1 MDKILYIWHIMKW
14 VFAILYLL
22 IVTGDVMAVSRV
34 SRRSVNKRKALTWAI
49 LAAMTDLLPLV
60 AVIIQVASA
69 DNTQSIMRITM
80 WSFTVYFI
88 TAIPR
93 GIFYLFAIIS
103 QKRPFMAI
111 GCLASL
117 FVAGYLIYGLIVG
130 RKRIVINETTI
141 CSDMI
146 PSSFDGFR
154 IVHFSDLHVGT
165 LLSPSNETR
174 AIVDT
179 INSLDAD
186 LVVFSGDLVTVRY
199 SELDDEVMSM
209 LARITARCGI
219 VSSVG
224 NHDTGLY
231 VKDSITLPKEES
243 RRRLI
248 RREKEMGWTVLDD
261 STMYLRR
268 GADSI
273 SVSGISFPDE
283 FYEFRHLTEVPEY
296 DISHVYDSV
305 PPDMFNITISHIPQM
320 WRRITSLGYG
330 DLTLAGHVHAMQAK
344 LHVGERGIS
353 PAELLYEE
361 WSGRYECN
369 GSTLYIN
376 DGTGYVGLYMRLG
389 AWPEITVLTLKSRK
403 TESKYPK

>member
-1 MDKILYIWHIMKW
+1 MKW
-14 VFAILYLL
+14 VFAIIYLL
-22 IVTGDVMAVSRV
+22 IFTGDIAAV
-34 SRRSVNKRKALTWAI
+34 RRIARSSAGRWKAISWAV
-49 LAAMTDLLPLV
+49 LAAITDLLPLV
-60 AVIIQVASA
+60 AITVSAAAA
-69 DNTQSIMRITM
+69 DNTPAIMRMAMWLFTAYTIT
-80 WSFTVYFI
+80 VL
-88 TAIPR
+88 PR
-93 GIFYLFAIIS
+93 GVFYLFAIIS
-103 QKRPFMAI
+103 QKRPFIAT

-130 RKRIVINETTI
+130 RKQIVVNETTI
-141 CSDMI
+141 CSDML
-146 PSSFDGFR
+146 PASFDGFR

-165 LLSPSNETR
+165 LLSTLDETK

-199 SELDDEVMSM
+199 SELDDGIMSM
-209 LARITARCGI
+209 LARISARCGV
-219 VSSVG
+219 VSSIG

-231 VKDSITLPKEES
+231 VKDTVTLPKEEN

-248 RREKEMGWTVLDD
+248 RRERELGWIVLDD
-261 STMYLRR
+261 STMYLRH
-268 GADSI
+268 GNDSI
-273 SVSGISFPDE
+273 SLSGISFPDE

-305 PPDMFNITISHIPQM
+305 SSDMFNITISHIPQM

-330 DLTLAGHVHAMQAK
+330 DLTLAGHVHAMQTK
-344 LHVGERGIS
+344 IRFGKRVYS
-353 PAELLYEE
+353 PAELIYEQ
-361 WSGRYECN
+361 WSGAYESN

-389 AWPEITVLTLKSRK
+389 APPEITVLTLKSCKKEPKR
-403 TESKYPK
+403 SK